1 VWKVLIEWLCI
12 WSFARQSQDDWT
24 GTGFVEELASQEFP
38 WQSCPLKIVVESKRA
53 TKESMSRREEIV
65 GASAED
71 DLPVEVR
78 DLLAELEN
86 DRGVQLALEVPAER
100 APARSTRAAHQVIQP
115 DPQKGKTI
123 ISEAPRMSSSQS
135 VAPSIVYRD
144 SSDVRTILSLT
155 FSMMIMAVLLVASG
169 VGNVYQY
176 LRRPDRIVVDG
187 GSGRVLSINDRNY
200 GREDG
205 IELGPEQLTAQDK
218 IYLTKE
224 FVKAVYQVDPATRP
238 RDMEKAFRMM
248 VPDSAVK
255 FSKWIKD
262 HGILDQQKVESWQT
276 VWNPMDVSVDKND
289 PYTVTVIGKQD
300 ITKVVGGVTL
310 NEAKQLRLTL
320 KLVADSTGRADRNL
334 RSGFL
339 VASFD
344 YQELN
349 DPTNKGA
356 AQESGAKPSVANSG
370 SITPVTALQNE

>member
-1 VWKVLIEWLCI
+1 
-12 WSFARQSQDDWT
+12 
-24 GTGFVEELASQEFP
+24 
-38 WQSCPLKIVVESKRA
+38 
-53 TKESMSRREEIV
+53 MSRREQLLV
-65 GASAED
+65 RCLDD
-71 DLPVEVR
+71 DLPGEVR
-78 DLLAELEN
+78 ELLAELEN
-86 DRGVQLALEVPAER
+86 DRGVQLALEVPVSQDKA
-100 APARSTRAAHQVIQP
+100 ARQVIQVDTRKEKAMLP
-115 DPQKGKTI
+115 
-123 ISEAPRMSSSQS
+123 EARRMNSSQN
-135 VAPSIVYRD
+135 VGPSIVYRD

-205 IELGPEQLTAQDK
+205 IEFGPEKLTAQDK
-218 IYLTKE
+218 EYLTKE

-248 VPDSAVK
+248 VPGSAGK
-255 FSKWIKD
+255 FARWIKER
-262 HGILDQQKVESWQT
+262 GILDQQKAESWQT

-300 ITKVVGGVTL
+300 ITRVVAGVRVSETR
-310 NEAKQLRLTL
+310 QLRLTL

-339 VASFD
+339 VASLD
-344 YQELN
+344 YQELKSN
-349 DPTNKGA
+349 DPTNKGVV
-356 AQESGAKPSVANSG
+356 QDNGVGSSGGKSG
-370 SITPVTALQNE
+370 SITPLTALQN

>member
-1 VWKVLIEWLCI
+1 
-12 WSFARQSQDDWT
+12 
-24 GTGFVEELASQEFP
+24 
-38 WQSCPLKIVVESKRA
+38 
-53 TKESMSRREEIV
+53 MSRREELTV
-65 GASAED
+65 APSDG
-71 DLPVEVR
+71 DLPSEVR

-86 DRGVQLALEVPAER
+86 DRGVQLALEVPIS
-100 APARSTRAAHQVIQP
+100 PDRAARQVIQVDTRKERAVLP
-115 DPQKGKTI
+115 EARCVNR
-123 ISEAPRMSSSQS
+123 SESI
-135 VAPSIVYRD
+135 APSIVYRD

-155 FSMMIMAVLLVASG
+155 FSMMIMAILLVASG

-176 LRRPDRIVVDG
+176 WRRPDRIVVDG

-205 IELGPEQLTAQDK
+205 IEFGPEKLTAQDK
-218 IYLTKE
+218 VYVTKE

-255 FSKWIKD
+255 FSRWIKEQ
-262 HGILDQQKVESWQT
+262 GILDRQKDESWQT

-300 ITKVVGGVTL
+300 ITKVLAGVKVSET
-310 NEAKQLRLTL
+310 KQLRLTL

-339 VASFD
+339 VASLD

-349 DPTNKGA
+349 VPVNRGV
-356 AQESGAKPSVANSG
+356 AQDNGVRSSGGNSDA
-370 SITPVTALQNE
+370 ITPVTGLQDR

>member
-1 VWKVLIEWLCI
+1 
-12 WSFARQSQDDWT
+12 
-24 GTGFVEELASQEFP
+24 
-38 WQSCPLKIVVESKRA
+38 
-53 TKESMSRREEIV
+53 MSRREELV
-65 GASAED
+65 VASADE

-78 DLLAELEN
+78 KLLAELEN

-100 APARSTRAAHQVIQP
+100 APARSTRAVHQVIQP
-115 DPQKGKTI
+115 DPRKGKTI

-135 VAPSIVYRD
+135 VEPSIVYRD

-205 IELGPEQLTAQDK
+205 IEFGPEKLTAQDK

>member
-1 VWKVLIEWLCI
+1 
-12 WSFARQSQDDWT
+12 
-24 GTGFVEELASQEFP
+24 
-38 WQSCPLKIVVESKRA
+38 
-53 TKESMSRREEIV
+53 MSRREELV
-65 GASAED
+65 VATADD
-71 DLPVEVR
+71 DLPGEVR

-86 DRGVQLALEVPAER
+86 DRGVQLALEVPVSR
-100 APARSTRAAHQVIQP
+100 TRTARQVIQVDTRQEKSLLP
-115 DPQKGKTI
+115 
-123 ISEAPRMSSSQS
+123 EARRLNRSPS

-155 FSMMIMAVLLVASG
+155 FSMMIMVVLLVASG
-169 VGNVYQY
+169 VGNIYQY

-205 IELGPEQLTAQDK
+205 IEFGPEKLTAQDK
-218 IYLTKE
+218 VYVTKE

-255 FSKWIKD
+255 FSRWIKEQ
-262 HGILDQQKVESWQT
+262 GILDQQKAESWQT

-300 ITKVVGGVTL
+300 ITKVVAGVRVSET
-310 NEAKQLRLTL
+310 KQLRLTL

-339 VASFD
+339 VASLD

-349 DPTNKGA
+349 DPMSKGG
-356 AQESGAKPSVANSG
+356 QENGARASGANSG